1 MNLEAHD
8 LETGGAFISKMCA
21 LAAEIK
27 VASELL
33 KDAVS
38 VSNVDEAGDLLG
50 AITQATSVWVQNHKL
65 FSDRLERVSFIT
77 KTIPPQPKPQNTHT
91 LSLSLS
97 SSLSLS
103 LTHTHTNTH
112 TIHEY
117 PPP

>member
-77 KTIPPQPKPQNTHT
+77 KTIPPQPKPQNTARHSLSLSLFIS

-97 SSLSLS
+97 
-103 LTHTHTNTH
+103 HTHKHTH
-112 TIHEY
+112 NS
-117 PPP
+117 